1 MWVPL
6 GPGGI
11 NLPAIIMAMVA
22 AAAAVAT
29 QGYAAAAATSPSV
42 TAAAPSARMLSPLK
56 LLHLN
61 FIYGVATDAKTP
73 RIWLE
78 VCQAPTKS
86 AALTVLSQY
95 IWAGR
100 EVFRWYFFGYVY
112 MLHVC

>member
-29 QGYAAAAATSPSV
+29 QGYAAAAAASPSV
-42 TAAAPSARMLSPLK
+42 TAAEQV
-56 LLHLN
+56 LHKDIPPAGQDGS
-61 FIYGVATDAKTP
+61 FRDRVATDAKTP

-78 VCQAPTKS
+78 VCRAPTKS